1 MGKKLKSKIYA
12 ILYIV
17 LVVVANLVTI
27 FYKPTILLGLVVPPS
42 SWFMGFTFLLIN
54 LISKYESKRFTGS
67 LIWIGLGLTSLICFV
82 QSLPQSIVV
91 ASGLAFVISQ
101 WLSNFLFKYWR
112 RKSVGDR
119 IAVTPSW
126 INPSASFI
134 GSTVDAT
141 IWIILGLSPLG
152 IGSVSWGEVPLAVL
166 GQVIVQGILQL
177 IANKFLQRAERKK
190 YLGQP

>member
-1 MGKKLKSKIYA
+1 M
-12 ILYIV
+12 YIA

-67 LIWIGLGLTSLICFV
+67 LIWIGLGLTSLICFA

-91 ASGLAFVISQ
+91 ASGLAFITSQ
-101 WLSNFLFKYWR
+101 WLSNFLYKYWTT
-112 RKSVGDR
+112 KTNPYGLH
-119 IAVTPSW
+119 PNYSW
-126 INPSASFI
+126 INPAASFI
-134 GSTVDAT
+134 GSTMDAT

-152 IGSVSWGEVPLAVL
+152 IGSVSWIEVPLAVL

-177 IANKFLQRAERKK
+177 VASKFLQRVERKR
-190 YLGQP
+190 